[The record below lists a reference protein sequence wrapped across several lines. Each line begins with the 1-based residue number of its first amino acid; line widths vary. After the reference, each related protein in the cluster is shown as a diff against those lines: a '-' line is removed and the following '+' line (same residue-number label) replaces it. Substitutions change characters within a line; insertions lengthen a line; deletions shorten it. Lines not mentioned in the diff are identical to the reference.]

1 MHLGLL
7 KDYLRFLAGD
17 QSILGRS
24 VGVFAQFISGFRSP
38 AIMSVSNEVQE
49 FIYTSLA
56 ENNKALLD
64 QISNLVAVSAE
75 SIKRSSV
82 EAADDQLREI
92 KKLRRGES
100 KSLERKGNEVQYK
113 FSLKLQ
119 DTLDYVKSHF
129 ESNAADKAKSSL

>member
-17 QSILGRS
+17 LSHSRS
-24 VGVFAQFISGFRSP
+24 VSRSVRRILGFRSP

-64 QISNLVAVSAE
+64 QISKLVAVSAE

-82 EAADDQLREI
+82 EAADD
-92 KKLRRGES
+92 S
-100 KSLERKGNEVQYK
+100 
-113 FSLKLQ
+113 
-119 DTLDYVKSHF
+119 
-129 ESNAADKAKSSL
+129 

>member
-1 MHLGLL
+1 
-7 KDYLRFLAGD
+7 
-17 QSILGRS
+17 
-24 VGVFAQFISGFRSP
+24 
-38 AIMSVSNEVQE
+38 MSVSNEVQE

>member
-1 MHLGLL
+1 M
-7 KDYLRFLAGD
+7 
-17 QSILGRS
+17 ILGRS
-24 VGVFAQFISGFRSP
+24 VGVFAYFILGFRSP
-38 AIMSVSNEVQE
+38 AIMSVSNKVQE

-64 QISNLVAVSAE
+64 QISKLVAVSAE

-100 KSLERKGNEVQYK
+100 KSLKRKGNEIQYK

-119 DTLDYVKSHF
+119 GTLDKVKRS
-129 ESNAADKAKSSL
+129 